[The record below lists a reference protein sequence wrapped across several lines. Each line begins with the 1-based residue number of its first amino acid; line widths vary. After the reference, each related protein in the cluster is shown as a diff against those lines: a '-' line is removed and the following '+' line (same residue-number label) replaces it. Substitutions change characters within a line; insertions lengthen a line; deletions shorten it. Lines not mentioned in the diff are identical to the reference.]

1 MSHPAGRPRA
11 PVAAASPPR
20 FSGSGGRHDRR
31 RRARP
36 ARPRA
41 AFGDLGAPGPG
52 EGSAHQLA
60 ALSAWLR
67 AHGVDFSDR
76 AMFCRVRGMGLGGVA
91 TRPLAQGDVI
101 FSLPTHAASA
111 DRPRDDANDAAP
123 PAAPV
128 PLVMT
133 TRAVIDRDGP
143 LGRLARALHAAGLVA
158 EEEEEEEEDEEHH
171 HRDRRHP
178 LRRRRDGF
186 SSDSRRARLSRRL
199 GGVVREGDHE
209 LPLDVSRASILAL
222 GILRTCAEA
231 AEAPKRAPGS
241 ESPPRLSSSSPA
253 SSFHAHWRAYADLL
267 PRETDALLEWSDEE
281 LDALQGSPLARRAKD
296 RRAIVDAVY
305 DEAVTE
311 LLAIDPGLFGA
322 PPVDAEEGEEQVEEK
337 ATLDVDEAERKKKP
351 SGAASESTSYASRE
365 AFRWAFATVLA
376 RAFAFPD
383 LRDEMGLCPGLDL
396 FNHGC
401 EAAKC
406 VVEGVDDD
414 EEEEEEEG
422 EEGEGGIIIEAGA
435 SETTLL
441 AADEEASSS
450 SSSEV
455 DASDADANGAAL
467 ASLGP
472 RVTLRAGVGGA
483 EPGEQ
488 LLHAYADRANG
499 GALLEFGFT
508 HRDVSRRARA
518 AVDVSLAPLL
528 PEDERERS
536 RRVAALEAA
545 GLAGGEGRGLLFL
558 TREASNVPRSVGAFE
573 RGDLER
579 TDDESGDGGGAF
591 DVFGAE
597 DEDSTSR
604 SRAFRD
610 EARDEKMPDDD
621 AVDARRVRGARCLG
635 ADAMRAARVLTLADA
650 ELDAIRDWDDAA
662 DGSRPE
668 PYDGAAPFSA
678 SHERRC
684 RAALASTL
692 RETRDAY
699 DRTYGDVAKTTCEED
714 DAILAAL
721 DRMERARGGGETDV
735 SIESAPHEQSA
746 LARRPEIRSGVAE
759 PRVSFAEAR
768 AEKSRAARRRRR
780 ARMAVTVRRGE
791 KLLLEELA
799 ASFEGTS
806 G

>member
-1 MSHPAGRPRA
+1 MSHPAGRPLA

-111 DRPRDDANDAAP
+111 DRPRDDASDAAR

-158 EEEEEEEEDEEHH
+158 EEEEEEEDDEEHH

-186 SSDSRRARLSRRL
+186 SSDSRRAHLSRRL
-199 GGVVREGDHE
+199 GGVVREGHHE

-281 LDALQGSPLARRAKD
+281 LDALQGSPLARLAKD

-305 DEAVTE
+305 DESMTE

-322 PPVDAEEGEEQVEEK
+322 PPVDAEEGEEQVKEK

-351 SGAASESTSYASRE
+351 SGAAAESTSYASRE

-414 EEEEEEEG
+414 EEEE
-422 EEGEGGIIIEAGA
+422 GEGKGKGDIIIEAGS
-435 SETTLL
+435 SETETTFL
-441 AADEEASSS
+441 AADEEAASSS

-455 DASDADANGAAL
+455 DVSDADANGAAL

-472 RVTLRAGVGGA
+472 RVTLRAGVGGT

-528 PEDERERS
+528 PEVERERS

-545 GLAGGEGRGLLFL
+545 GLAGGDGRGLLFL

-579 TDDESGDGGGAF
+579 TDDESDDGGAF

-597 DEDSTSR
+597 DEDSRSR

-610 EARDEKMPDDD
+610 EERDEKMLDD

-692 RETRDAY
+692 RDARDAY

-721 DRMERARGGGETDV
+721 DRMERAHCGETDV
-735 SIESAPHEQSA
+735 SLESAALEQSA

-759 PRVSFAEAR
+759 PRASFAEAR

-806 G
+806 A

>member
-1 MSHPAGRPRA
+1 MSHPAGRPLA

-351 SGAASESTSYASRE
+351 SSAAAESTSYASRE

-414 EEEEEEEG
+414 EEEEEEG

-441 AADEEASSS
+441 AADEAASSS

-579 TDDESGDGGGAF
+579 TDDESDDGGAF

-597 DEDSTSR
+597 DEDSRSR
-604 SRAFRD
+604 SRVFRD
-610 EARDEKMPDDD
+610 EERDEKMLDD
-621 AVDARRVRGARCLG
+621 AVDARRVRGVRCLG

-721 DRMERARGGGETDV
+721 DRMERALSGETDV

>member
-1 MSHPAGRPRA
+1 MSHPAGRPLA

-351 SGAASESTSYASRE
+351 SSAAAESTSYASRE

-406 VVEGVDDD
+406 VVEGVDD

-441 AADEEASSS
+441 AADEAASSS

-579 TDDESGDGGGAF
+579 TDDESDDGGAF

-597 DEDSTSR
+597 DEDSRSR
-604 SRAFRD
+604 SRVFRD
-610 EARDEKMPDDD
+610 EERDEKMLDD
-621 AVDARRVRGARCLG
+621 AVDARRVRGVRCLG

-721 DRMERARGGGETDV
+721 DRMERALSGETDV

-759 PRVSFAEAR
+759 PRASFAEAR

>member
-1 MSHPAGRPRA
+1 MSHPAGRPLA

-351 SGAASESTSYASRE
+351 SSAAAESTSYASRE

-414 EEEEEEEG
+414 EEEEEEG

-441 AADEEASSS
+441 AADEAASSS

-579 TDDESGDGGGAF
+579 TDDESDDGGAF

-597 DEDSTSR
+597 DEDSRSR
-604 SRAFRD
+604 SRVFRD
-610 EARDEKMPDDD
+610 EERDEKMLDD
-621 AVDARRVRGARCLG
+621 AVDARRVRGVRCLG

-721 DRMERARGGGETDV
+721 DRMERALSGETDV

-759 PRVSFAEAR
+759 PRASFAEAR

>member
-1 MSHPAGRPRA
+1 MSHPAGRPLA

-111 DRPRDDANDAAP
+111 DRPRDDASDAAR

-186 SSDSRRARLSRRL
+186 SSDSRRAHLSRRL

-305 DEAVTE
+305 DESMTE

-322 PPVDAEEGEEQVEEK
+322 PPVDAEEGEEQVKEK

-351 SGAASESTSYASRE
+351 SGAAAESTSYASRE

-414 EEEEEEEG
+414 EEEEGEG
-422 EEGEGGIIIEAGA
+422 KGKGGIIIEAGS
-435 SETTLL
+435 SETETT
-441 AADEEASSS
+441 S
-450 SSSEV
+450 
-455 DASDADANGAAL
+455 
-467 ASLGP
+467 
-472 RVTLRAGVGGA
+472 
-483 EPGEQ
+483 
-488 LLHAYADRANG
+488 
-499 GALLEFGFT
+499 
-508 HRDVSRRARA
+508 SRR
-518 AVDVSLAPLL
+518 
-528 PEDERERS
+528 
-536 RRVAALEAA
+536 
-545 GLAGGEGRGLLFL
+545 
-558 TREASNVPRSVGAFE
+558 
-573 RGDLER
+573 
-579 TDDESGDGGGAF
+579 
-591 DVFGAE
+591 
-597 DEDSTSR
+597 
-604 SRAFRD
+604 
-610 EARDEKMPDDD
+610 M
-621 AVDARRVRGARCLG
+621 
-635 ADAMRAARVLTLADA
+635 
-650 ELDAIRDWDDAA
+650 
-662 DGSRPE
+662 
-668 PYDGAAPFSA
+668 
-678 SHERRC
+678 
-684 RAALASTL
+684 
-692 RETRDAY
+692 
-699 DRTYGDVAKTTCEED
+699 
-714 DAILAAL
+714 
-721 DRMERARGGGETDV
+721 
-735 SIESAPHEQSA
+735 
-746 LARRPEIRSGVAE
+746 
-759 PRVSFAEAR
+759 
-768 AEKSRAARRRRR
+768 RRRRR
-780 ARMAVTVRRGE
+780 RRRRR
-791 KLLLEELA
+791 K
-799 ASFEGTS
+799 
-806 G
+806 

>member
-1 MSHPAGRPRA
+1 MSHPAGRPLA

-351 SGAASESTSYASRE
+351 SSAAAESTSYASRE

-406 VVEGVDDD
+406 VVEGVDD

-441 AADEEASSS
+441 AADEAASSS

-579 TDDESGDGGGAF
+579 TDDESDDGGAF

-597 DEDSTSR
+597 DEDSRSR
-604 SRAFRD
+604 SRVFRD
-610 EARDEKMPDDD
+610 EERDEKMLDD
-621 AVDARRVRGARCLG
+621 AVDARRVRGVRCLG

-721 DRMERARGGGETDV
+721 DRMERALSGETDV

>member
-111 DRPRDDANDAAP
+111 DRPRDDANDAAR

-158 EEEEEEEEDEEHH
+158 EEDDEEEDEDHHH
-171 HRDRRHP
+171 HRGRRHP

-322 PPVDAEEGEEQVEEK
+322 PPVDAEEGEAHVEEK
-337 ATLDVDEAERKKKP
+337 ATLDVDEARRKKNEKP
-351 SGAASESTSYASRE
+351 SGRAAESTSYASRE

-406 VVEGVDDD
+406 VVEGVDD
-414 EEEEEEEG
+414 EEEEKEG

-441 AADEEASSS
+441 AADEAAASSS

-545 GLAGGEGRGLLFL
+545 GLAGGDGRGFLFL

-579 TDDESGDGGGAF
+579 TDDESDDGGAF

-597 DEDSTSR
+597 EEEYVLE
-604 SRAFRD
+604 RD
-610 EARDEKMPDDD
+610 EQTND
-621 AVDARRVRGARCLG
+621 AVDARRLRGARCLG

-684 RAALASTL
+684 RAALASLL

-699 DRTYGDVAKTTCEED
+699 DRTHGDVAKTTCEED

-721 DRMERARGGGETDV
+721 DRMERARGGETDV
-735 SIESAPHEQSA
+735 SIESAPLEERA

-759 PRVSFAEAR
+759 PRASFNAAR

-806 G
+806 A